1 MDFITE
7 LVPNTEIVKFKC
19 PVTRLM
25 NTQDYDDVKFE
36 IALFYQIKGFYTIVG
51 PQPTDGSERKIVYG
65 EGPVQ
70 RIEIFDESLFGMVV
84 LPLLL
89 TAISGVLFV

>member
-1 MDFITE
+1 MDFVTE

-51 PQPTDGSERKIVYG
+51 PQPQDGGDRKIVYG
-65 EGPVQ
+65 QGPIQ
-70 RIEIFDESLFGMVV
+70 KIEIFDNSLYGIMI
-84 LPLLL
+84 LPLLFS
-89 TAISGVLFV
+89 AISGVLFV